1 MNDEETQ
8 RTRMRAYFR
17 SLERSTDADPVADW
31 LEAQREEV
39 AEQQHR
45 GPSQS
50 DELARSGLAHA
61 DGRDH
66 ENPT

>member
-1 MNDEETQ
+1 
-8 RTRMRAYFR
+8 MRAYFR
-17 SLERSTDADPVADW
+17 SLERSERSTDVDPAADW
-31 LEAQREEV
+31 LEAEKEEM

-45 GPSQS
+45 GPSRS
-50 DELARSGLAHA
+50 DEHARSGLADA